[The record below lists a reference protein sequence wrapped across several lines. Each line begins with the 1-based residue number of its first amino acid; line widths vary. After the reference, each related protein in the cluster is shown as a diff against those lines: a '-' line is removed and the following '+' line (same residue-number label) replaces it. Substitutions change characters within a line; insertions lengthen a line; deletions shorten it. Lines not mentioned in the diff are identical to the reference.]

1 MSELLAKVRGLAAAA
16 KKAARAV
23 ALAPA
28 SVRDRALRSAAA
40 ALRRDEAAILA
51 ANAEDLTAARAKGLA
66 EAMVD
71 RLRLDHGRLEAIAAA
86 CEEVAGLPDPVGEVI
101 EEWTR
106 PNGLRIVKRRVPI
119 GLVAIIFESR
129 PNVTVD
135 AAALCL
141 KSGNGCVLRGGSEA
155 IRTNLALAASFAAGL
170 REAGLPGEAVTL
182 LPFTDREAVPALGS
196 LRGVVDVIVPRGGP
210 GLIEAVSAS
219 ARMPVIKHDAGICHV
234 YVHAAADLAKATP
247 VIINSK
253 CQRPSACNA
262 AETLLVDAAVAPA
275 LLPALAREL
284 SARKTEVRAC
294 PRSLPLMPG
303 ARAATEEDYRTE
315 HLALILNVKV
325 VDGLAAAVDHVE
337 TYGSHHS
344 DSILTEDAAAAQA
357 FLAQVDSA
365 CVYWNASTRFTDGG
379 EFGFGAEVG
388 ISTERLHARG
398 PMGIRELT
406 TWKFEVSGDGQVRS

>member
-1 MSELLAKVRGLAAAA
+1 MSDLLAKVSALARAA
-16 KKAARAV
+16 KKAARPV

-28 SVRDRALRSAAA
+28 ATRDLALRAAAA
-40 ALRRDEAAILA
+40 ALRRDEAAVLA
-51 ANAEDLTAARAKGLA
+51 ANAEDLAAARAKGLA

-71 RLRLDHGRLEAIAAA
+71 RLRLDHGRLEAIAKA
-86 CEEVAGLPDPVGEVI
+86 CEEVADLPDPVGEVI
-101 EEWTR
+101 EEWSR

-155 IRTNLALAASFAAGL
+155 IRTNLALASSFATGL
-170 REAGLPGEAVTL
+170 REAGLPVEAVTL

-219 ARMPVIKHDAGICHV
+219 ARMPVIKHDAGVCHV
-234 YVHAAADLAKATP
+234 YVHAAADLAKALP
-247 VIINSK
+247 VIVNAK

-262 AETLLVDAAVAPA
+262 AETVLVDAAVAA
-275 LLPALAREL
+275 EFLPALAREL

-294 PRSLPLMPG
+294 PRALPLMPG
-303 ARAATEEDYRTE
+303 ARAVTDEDFRTE
-315 HLALILNVKV
+315 HLALILNVRV
-325 VDGLAAAVDHVE
+325 VDGLAQAVDHVE
-337 TYGSHHS
+337 SFGSHHS
-344 DSILTEDAAAAQA
+344 DAILTEDAQAARA

-406 TWKFEVSGDGQVRS
+406 TWKFEVSGDGQVRA